1 MVEQLPWFKKQEWMI
16 NWLGFLFL
24 FLGIGLIYLQVEEP
38 AFSKWSSNPF
48 KAWDNTGTIGI
59 PVLYFLMLGGFCW
72 VLYVS
77 SPPGHQ
83 FNKKVFLIGFSV
95 VFVIALFSKWIA
107 AQESIKKASIGDSIW
122 AIFLGCLTYQL
133 TK

>member
-1 MVEQLPWFKKQEWMI
+1 MI
-16 NWLGFLFL
+16 NWLGFFFL
-24 FLGIGLIYLQVEEP
+24 FLGVGFIYLNIEAP
-38 AFSKWSSNPF
+38 AFSKWGSNPF

-59 PVLYFLMLGGFCW
+59 PVLYILMLGGFSW
-72 VLYVS
+72 VLQVS
-77 SPPGHQ
+77 TPPD
-83 FNKKVFLIGFSV
+83 NWKAFLIGFSV
-95 VFVIALFSKWIA
+95 VYLIALFSKWIA